1 MFPRFRFSWG
11 GGGGGGGGYGL
22 TLAKKNRI
30 YVRDLMN

>member
-1 MFPRFRFSWG
+1 MFPRFRFSL
-11 GGGGGGGGYGL
+11 GGGGGGGYGL

>member
-1 MFPRFRFSWG
+1 MFPGFRFSW
-11 GGGGGGGGYGL
+11 GGGGGGGYGL